1 MDPKHVHHKMKQ
13 VSINMSENNNNEEKT
28 DPSIGGVVD
37 ISDEEENTVPEEEWD
52 ALAALLREAYPSP
65 TPGSITQNVMD
76 RIRAESAKTAR
87 RRQMQTWLRLRTHVR
102 RYGGMAACVVLLC
115 GVLFL
120 VYPRLNQAV
129 DMASGATDAEAVVET
144 LAEIEAVEEPAVYSD
159 QAVGFAMPRS
169 AAVTEEAVEEKAEA
183 EEANTETSA
192 VQTYSA
198 TALLKSVSM
207 YAAAE
212 ADVSDD
218 AADDSSLAD
227 GFLHYLLS
235 EGYFT
240 TEEYQSWLAERGTET
255 VWEPEELCEAF
266 ELDAAV
272 YDAWLRK

>member
-1 MDPKHVHHKMKQ
+1 MDPKHVHHEMKQ
-13 VSINMSENNNNEEKT
+13 VSINTSGNNNNEEKT
-28 DPSIGGVVD
+28 GSSIGGGVD
-37 ISDEEENTVPEEEWD
+37 ISDKEENAVPEEEW
-52 ALAALLREAYPSP
+52 ANLVALLQEAYPSP
-65 TPGSITQNVMD
+65 AKGTITNKVMD
-76 RIRAESAKTAR
+76 RIHAESAKTAR
-87 RRQMQTWLRLRTHVR
+87 RRQMQTWFR

-129 DMASGATDAEAVVET
+129 DMASGATDAEAAMET
-144 LAEIEAVEEPAVYSD
+144 FAETEAVEEPAMYSD

-169 AAVTEEAVEEKAEA
+169 AAVTEEAVEEEA
-183 EEANTETSA
+183 DEENAETSA

-212 ADVSDD
+212 EDVSDD

-240 TEEYQSWLAERGTET
+240 TEEYQSWLTARGTET

-266 ELDAAV
+266 DLDAAV